1 MSSGISVVEAE
12 PEIFRLTLGRAE
24 ITFEVFVD
32 MEPMCLRR
40 GIVDF
45 KDHIKPNI
53 LTIHDEHPSMVKAR
67 ELLKELY
74 QVDELDTSALDDIPP
89 GIWAVVLPFG
99 CKRRNHDDVNR
110 AWSKRLKSEEGWE
123 IVQHL
128 NSCINDVADSRKA
141 DSEKRRA

>member
-1 MSSGISVVEAE
+1 M
-12 PEIFRLTLGRAE
+12 GREE

-74 QVDELDTSALDDIPP
+74 QVDELDTSASMISPLVY
-89 GIWAVVLPFG
+89 GRWY
-99 CKRRNHDDVNR
+99 C
-110 AWSKRLKSEEGWE
+110 
-123 IVQHL
+123 HL
-128 NSCINDVADSRKA
+128 AARGA
-141 DSEKRRA
+141 TMTM